1 MEEKIYDRQVTK
13 EAIALRVVDKK
24 QIDRHFSN
32 ADLSELLVY
41 TPAPPPQDMVGQE
54 RPEVGHA
61 DTHTHTTHTCWLA
74 VALIYVLQ
82 LIPEEDLPSLHNC
95 TLCI

>member
-32 ADLSELLVY
+32 SDLSELLVY
-41 TPAPPPQDMVGQE
+41 TPAPPPSQEDVVVRE
-54 RPEVGHA
+54 RPEVLHV
-61 DTHTHTTHTCWLA
+61 THT
-74 VALIYVLQ
+74 YM
-82 LIPEEDLPSLHNC
+82 
-95 TLCI
+95 

>member
-41 TPAPPPQDMVGQE
+41 TPAPPPQDMDGRE
-54 RPEVGHA
+54 RPEVGLQ
-61 DTHTHTTHTCWLA
+61 THPLLLA
-74 VALIYVLQ
+74 LVLITSFQ
-82 LIPEEDLPSLHNC
+82 LVQGEDLPSLHNY
-95 TLCI
+95 TQLWFGPT